1 MAASAVGAATVAS
14 VASGTALASEA
25 KTPMTPGTYEGR
37 GKGRS
42 ATLVVSVTVD
52 ENTVYLPSG
61 VM

>member
-1 MAASAVGAATVAS
+1 
-14 VASGTALASEA
+14 
-25 KTPMTPGTYEGR
+25 MTPGTYEGR
-37 GKGRS
+37 AKGRS